1 MKALVGKVTEEEKKE
16 IQSLFE
22 RKNGLAELAKIL
34 NADNTELYEKL
45 VKDMGETNT
54 KFQKWWDEMS
64 TKYQWRGTATG
75 NWQINFDTCEIFLNE

>member
-45 VKDMGETNT
+45 VKDMGETKT